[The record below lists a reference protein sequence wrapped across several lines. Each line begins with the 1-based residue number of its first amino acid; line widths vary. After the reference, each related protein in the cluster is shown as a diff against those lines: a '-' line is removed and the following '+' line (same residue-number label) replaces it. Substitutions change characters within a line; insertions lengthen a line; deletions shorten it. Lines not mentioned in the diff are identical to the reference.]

1 MANVQ
6 FWLFK
11 FWYWFSQKKI
21 KTNGT
26 GILHHGKNQEVK
38 ALVLKLKSE
47 RPIESK
53 SNSN

>member
-1 MANVQ
+1 MV
-6 FWLFK
+6 LV
-11 FWYWFSQKKI
+11 FSKK
-21 KTNGT
+21 KKKGT